1 MDKKI
6 SVVLAVYNGEK
17 YIIEQLESIRKQ
29 TVKVDELIVKDDG
42 SKDNT
47 CKIVEEY
54 LQSHNLPQW
63 KLMKNPQNQGW
74 KKNFVDGLHYVSGE
88 YIFFCDQ
95 DDIWMPE
102 KIEKMVSA
110 MNNNKAIELLV
121 SNYEILHMDHSKS
134 YIEQAKNKQGDTVY
148 PYPFT
153 NKFLH
158 VKYPGCVYCIRRS
171 LVKFYQEYWK
181 EVMPHDAFAWHLA
194 TVRGSLYVYNK
205 PLIQYRRHAQ
215 TVTGR
220 SISNREKRIQ
230 DLAYY
235 REVIAIY
242 NRYLSDYPDT
252 KFNRTYLKRA
262 EKWLANRE
270 KVLEEKDVKAML
282 RSIKY
287 IPYYWSF
294 KTAIMDI
301 LV

>member
-1 MDKKI
+1 MDEKI

-47 CKIVEEY
+47 CEIVEEY
-54 LQSHNLPQW
+54 LQSHHLSQW
-63 KLMKNPQNQGW
+63 RLIKNSQNQGW

-95 DDIWMPE
+95 DDIWMPQ
-102 KIEKMVSA
+102 KVEKMISA
-110 MNNNKAIELLV
+110 MKNNKAIELLV

-134 YIEQAKNKQGDTVY
+134 YIEQSKHKQGATVY

-158 VKYPGCVYCIRRS
+158 VKYPGCVYCLRRS
-171 LVKFYQEYWK
+171 LVEFYETYWM

-194 TVRGSLYVYNK
+194 TVRGSLYVYNE

-230 DLAYY
+230 DLEYY
-235 REVIAIY
+235 KQVIALY
-242 NRYLSDYPDT
+242 NRYLSDYQDT
-252 KFNRTYLKRA
+252 KFNRAYLKQA
-262 EKWLANRE
+262 EQWLENRE
-270 KVLEEKDVKAML
+270 KVLEEKNVKAML